1 MPNVTANLRIVASL
15 IVPMAAVFCANAA
28 LAQNYIPGN
37 GQKVSGSGDD
47 FEDAKWSFTHNFPK
61 SSFNI
66 DKQSRDP
73 LGISSNGLWHESG
86 KRGQP
91 DVVKRVAT
99 PKGGIPGS
107 TGALL
112 MRTLNSGVPGY
123 LTQGSQQDDLL
134 FNAPNVG
141 TIPVSYAPNVVVR
154 VYLPPFDQWED
165 RTDTSF
171 GFRLAVDATT
181 YTTKRSFFRT
191 KRIPKREM
199 FYPGMFIQYNSPKDS
214 GRKEK
219 SAVFVIRAD
228 NNGQDVVGPV
238 ITKTG
243 WWTLGMSVTPDG
255 RAHYFAKQGVE
266 KLTRKDHILTSSYG
280 GTRFEN
286 YHTFFFDI
294 ISKNDGKTWSTPWI
308 IDDPQLHY
316 GNVAE
321 QAGRGTNRR

>member
-1 MPNVTANLRIVASL
+1 MPTITTTSRLATRLF
-15 IVPMAAVFCANAA
+15 VPMAIAILGNVSS
-28 LAQNYIPGN
+28 AQNFIPGN
-37 GQKVSGSGDD
+37 GQKVKSSGDN
-47 FEDAKWSFTHNFPK
+47 FEDEKWSFTHRFPK
-61 SSFNI
+61 SSYNL

-99 PKGGIPGS
+99 PKGGLPGS
-107 TGALL
+107 KGALL

-123 LTQGSQQDDLL
+123 LTRGSQQDDLL
-134 FNAPNVG
+134 FNAPSIG
-141 TIPVSYAPNVVVR
+141 TVPVSFGPNVIVR
-154 VYLPPFDQWED
+154 VFLPPFSQWED

-181 YTTKRSFFRT
+181 FKIKRGFFRK

-199 FYPGMFIQYNSPKDS
+199 FYPGMFIQFNSPRDS
-214 GRKEK
+214 GEKDK
-219 SAVFVIRAD
+219 SAVFIIRAD
-228 NNGQDVVGPV
+228 SNGQDVVGPK

-243 WWTLGMSVTPDG
+243 WWTLGMSITPDG
-255 RAHYFAKQGVE
+255 RVHYFAKPGVE
-266 KLTRKDHILTSSYG
+266 KLAMKDHVLSSTYG
-280 GTRFEN
+280 GTRFEQ
-286 YHTFFFDI
+286 YHTFFFDV

-316 GNVAE
+316 GNVAV
-321 QAGRGTNRR
+321 QAGRGTERR